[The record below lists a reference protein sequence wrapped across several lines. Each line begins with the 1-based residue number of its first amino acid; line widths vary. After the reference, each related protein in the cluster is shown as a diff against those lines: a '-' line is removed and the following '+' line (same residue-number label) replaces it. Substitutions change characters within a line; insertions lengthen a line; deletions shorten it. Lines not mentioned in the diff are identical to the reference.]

1 MFTPSN
7 MLLKY
12 LNAEPKDMY
21 DIVGALMGYINA
33 DPTFKTNDF
42 KAAVDYVLNH
52 GVTREQLFTAFDSE
66 LDFEEDS
73 SKWNEEYYSY
83 ARVYLKENFCIKRIN
98 HVEAIARKLYPVTQ
112 TVKPKV
118 TVSSQSTQRATT
130 QGGLQVTG
138 KKHRGQHHSQKET
151 SQSGVSMSVVVGLIA
166 VLVLLVV
173 VAVIVF

>member
-52 GVTREQLFTAFDSE
+52 GVTREQLFAAFDSE

-98 HVEAIARKLYPVTQ
+98 HVEAVARKLYPVTQ

-118 TVSSQSTQRATT
+118 TVSSQSTPRTT

-138 KKHRGQHHSQKET
+138 KKHKDQHHSQKET